1 MIKDR
6 VSIIL
11 DDKNLHYGLI
21 NRAINIIKD
30 KYNNKFKIGDLT
42 SLNEFTTNEK
52 NYLRKIFSPDIT
64 ELFVWEYH
72 FYFEEDVWNYDESD
86 QNDYRRTIRDILL
99 LLNTGNYLIGETIN
113 TSDYRLM
120 ENIYHGWFNLLDYEE
135 QWLYEINFN
144 EREFIEFIL
153 YDFKSRLGDFCIYN
167 FEFLKTFMEAKKDYH
182 AKKIL
187 EAVLGIECCD
197 NLKENI

>member
-1 MIKDR
+1 MITDK

-11 DDKNLHYGLI
+11 DDKNIHYGLI

-30 KYNNKFKIGDLT
+30 KYNNKFNVGDLT

-52 NYLRKIFSPDIT
+52 KYLRKMFSPDIT
-64 ELFVWEYH
+64 ELYIWEH
-72 FYFEEDVWNYDESD
+72 RFYFEENIWNYDESD

-99 LLNTGNYLIGETIN
+99 LLNTGKNSIGETVN
-113 TSDYRLM
+113 TSDYRLI
-120 ENIYHGWFNLLDYEE
+120 ENIYHSWFNSLDYDER
-135 QWLYEINFN
+135 WLYKINLN

-153 YDFKSRLGDFCIYN
+153 YDFKSRVGDFCIYN

-182 AKKIL
+182 AKKL
-187 EAVLGIECCD
+187 LDALLGIESCND
-197 NLKENI
+197 